1 MKRLVLVT
9 VLVALTLSSCAVSA
23 PQTVSPLSEGSAS
36 ASAADQ
42 STGELA
48 FSDESTTS
56 DLVYDEELVVF
67 IAAGERMLA
76 NGPHEGAIYDSP
88 EVYVAVARSFC
99 HRLDDGE
106 TINRMLAGFAA
117 ESGLDLTS
125 HDDRILI
132 GSLLGAGV
140 ETLCPHHRDLL

>member
-1 MKRLVLVT
+1 MKRFVPLALLALVLS
-9 VLVALTLSSCAVSA
+9 ACAPSA
-23 PQTVSPLSEGSAS
+23 PQTVSPTSEGSAS

-42 STGELA
+42 PTGELA
-48 FSDESTTS
+48 FSDESSPS
-56 DLVYDEELVVF
+56 DLVYDEQLVVF

-76 NGPHEGAIYDSP
+76 NGPHQGAMYDSP
-88 EVYVAVARSFC
+88 EVYVSVARSFC
-99 HRLDDGE
+99 QRLDDGE
-106 TINRMLAGFAA
+106 AVNRMLADFAA

-140 ETLCPHHRDLL
+140 ETLCPHHRGLL